1 MTEINKPEIKIAQPV
16 QKSVQP
22 DGMNTKANKTQDIAK
37 DYKEAAAA
45 PGMEAAGRA
54 MVMLNKVKKADK
66 ADNIEADIKKII
78 DNPKL
83 LDKSDIL
90 FNTAEKAGIPYP
102 EAASFA
108 TSELG

>member
-1 MTEINKPEIKIAQPV
+1 MTEINKREIKFSQPMNSSMGKDSKV
-16 QKSVQP
+16 KKS
-22 DGMNTKANKTQDIAK
+22 TKAQELK

-54 MVMLNKVKKADK
+54 MVMLNKSKKVEKPDG
-66 ADNIEADIKKII
+66 IERDIQRIL

-83 LDKSDIL
+83 LEQYEIL
-90 FNTAEKAGIPYP
+90 FDQAIKAGIPYA

-108 TSELG
+108 TSELI